1 MATRSKEKAAARIAN
16 ADKRPRAV
24 AKYVR
29 ISPFKVRIVLDIIRG
44 RSYTEAVAIL
54 KNTPKAACEPLLK
67 VIDSAAANAEHNLG
81 MNKQDLFVAECFADQ
96 GPILKR
102 IQPVSKGRAHRIN
115 KRTSHITV
123 VLDSK
128 VK

>member
-1 MATRSKEKAAARIAN
+1 MATRSKEKAAARLEN

-54 KNTPKAACEPLLK
+54 KNTPKAACEILLK
-67 VIDSAAANAEHNLG
+67 VVNSAAANAENNLG
-81 MNKQDLFVAECFADQ
+81 MNKSDLFVAEAFADQ
-96 GPILKR
+96 GPTLKR

>member
-1 MATRSKEKAAARIAN
+1 MAKRIREKAAARRES

-29 ISPFKVRIVLDIIRG
+29 ISPDKVRIVLDVIRG
-44 RSYTEAVAIL
+44 AGYTEAVAML
-54 KNTPKAACEPLLK
+54 KATRKAACEPLLK
-67 VIDSAAANAEHNLG
+67 VLNSAAANAENNLN
-81 MNKQDLFVAECFADQ
+81 MDKSNLYVAECYANA

-102 IQPVSKGRAHRIN
+102 VMPRAKGSAARIN

-123 VLDSK
+123 ILDEK
-128 VK
+128 A